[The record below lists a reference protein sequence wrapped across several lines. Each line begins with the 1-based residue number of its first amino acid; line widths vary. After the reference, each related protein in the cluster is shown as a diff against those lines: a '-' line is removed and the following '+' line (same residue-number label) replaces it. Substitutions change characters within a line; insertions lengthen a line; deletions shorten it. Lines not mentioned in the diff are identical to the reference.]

1 MKAAPH
7 LHFAWRSIGRR
18 HHTRAGRE
26 AFQPRMGLTPI
37 TRIYAMAMT
46 TLSRETVENVL
57 NLKHYLRNVKQ
68 IFNGWA

>member
-1 MKAAPH
+1 
-7 LHFAWRSIGRR
+7 
-18 HHTRAGRE
+18 
-26 AFQPRMGLTPI
+26 
-37 TRIYAMAMT
+37 MAMT